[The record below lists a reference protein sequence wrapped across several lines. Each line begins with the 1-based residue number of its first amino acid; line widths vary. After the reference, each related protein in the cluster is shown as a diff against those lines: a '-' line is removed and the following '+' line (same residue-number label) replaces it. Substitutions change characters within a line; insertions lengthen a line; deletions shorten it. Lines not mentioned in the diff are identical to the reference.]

1 MGLRLKIGVLAAM
14 IVLILL
20 IVHFIKKDNIN
31 IKYALIWLVSACL
44 MLVFIF
50 VPKLLDIVCHILG
63 FELVTNMIFLIAIFV
78 LYSICFLFTVIVSTQ
93 NKKINLLIQ
102 ELSILKQEV
111 EKKK

>member
-78 LYSICFLFTVIVSTQ
+78 LSFNTRTFHFETGSR
-93 NKKINLLIQ
+93 KKEIKNG
-102 ELSILKQEV
+102 
-111 EKKK
+111 